1 MRKIVFLL
9 ILLTI
14 IFLPFQPFLVTVTEW
29 SFLSLL
35 RDILVLLIFVVGF
48 IWRIKHK
55 RPLVADN
62 LEWILL
68 LFGLCFIIST
78 LFIGHNLTALNY
90 SLRYSFE
97 IWLLFWS
104 VRSFNFSEK
113 DHFEFIHYMTIIF
126 FLEAAIGFLL
136 IFA

>member
-62 LEWILL
+62 LEWI
-68 LFGLCFIIST
+68 F
-78 LFIGHNLTALNY
+78 
-90 SLRYSFE
+90 
-97 IWLLFWS
+97 
-104 VRSFNFSEK
+104 
-113 DHFEFIHYMTIIF
+113 
-126 FLEAAIGFLL
+126 
-136 IFA
+136 